1 MKNLRGLLLGS
12 AALALLPAASAL
24 AQEDVIVV
32 TGIKGSLKQ
41 SLDVKRE
48 AEQVVDAISAED
60 VGKFPD
66 TNLAESLQRITGV
79 AIDRSGGEGQ
89 FITVRGLGPE
99 FNVVTLNGRILA
111 TDNPGRE
118 FSFDVL
124 SSDVLQRAEVYK
136 TATPNLQSGGIGSL
150 VNIVTAR
157 PLDAGTSFTLNA
169 AGLYDTLREEFSPQ
183 FSGVA
188 SWENDAG
195 TVGFLIGASYSDR
208 KSQEDS
214 SFTNGFALRTGDQTV
229 AAPESSTGLDAT
241 DLGALPDGARVQQQV
256 VHRRDIQERE
266 RLTINATGQFSD
278 GDRFTLT
285 VDGLYTSFDVNSF
298 ATEFSGFFSPPFID
312 PVVDANGT
320 VVSFSRPGEDFLA
333 RNPLLNVPD
342 AATTVT
348 PLDANVGLS
357 QNDNVINAP
366 NDRDAE
372 TYAFGGNLDYDLSDN
387 FNANLDV
394 AYSRATRTSVNPF
407 VVIGAL
413 APSSPLIELS
423 NDDGISTISNI
434 VGATDTSIQR
444 LHFVN
449 VNRTEVEDT
458 VFQAKFDGT
467 WTIDKGILRDIAFGA
482 FFTDR
487 EKIQDTFDNFSP
499 TQGADVFCAFCG
511 YNVAP
516 QSTGFLSPFSFDG
529 FLDGV
534 SGANTVPP
542 EILGFSFADA
552 FAQLNDTASIND
564 PARNGLSTTED
575 PDGNPV
581 TDFADSARGLNNAD
595 LIARRDAA
603 GGSIFGFYEPEF
615 NPGASFQVEE
625 TVYAAYFNTQWGGD
639 FNGDLPWSANLG
651 FRVAITETN
660 STGVDQPVI
669 EFRESDG
676 DTQLAPV
683 FGPAT
688 TVSIENRYVNFLPS
702 FNLKVEPTDNTVV
715 RLAYSETVTRPT
727 LTELGVANSFGGRSN
742 APTSTGGNPF
752 LEAFEAT
759 NYDVSFEYYF
769 GDTGFIGIAGFHK
782 EFENFIESQTLPV
795 AGVVVIPAGNVGN
808 TTGMDLPVDVT
819 FQDTRDRNGETG
831 SITGFEAAFQ
841 TSFENLPA
849 PWDGLG
855 TQLNYTYVTSE
866 IDRQEGTPVA
876 DCDYNGL
883 SPHSFNATVFYE
895 KGPIQGRVAYNY
907 RDEFLFQC
915 FAEFSEPRQREAF
928 GQFDFSAAYDI
939 NDMFQIYAEGI
950 NILGADTRDFSR
962 FQNRFLTYSD
972 TGSRYLV
979 GVRAAF

>member
-1 MKNLRGLLLGS
+1 MRNLRGMLLCS
-12 AALALLPAASAL
+12 AAVAL
-24 AQEDVIVV
+24 APISGAVAQDAADDIIVV

-66 TNLAESLQRITGV
+66 TNLAEALQRITGV

-99 FNVVTLNGRILA
+99 FNAVTLNGRILA

-136 TATPNLQSGGIGSL
+136 TSTPNLQSGGIGAL

-157 PLDAGTSFTLNA
+157 PLDTGTSLTLSA

-183 FSGVA
+183 FSAVG
-188 SWENDAG
+188 SWENEEG
-195 TVGFLIGASYSDR
+195 TIGFLVGASYSDR
-208 KSQEDS
+208 KAQEDS
-214 SFTNGFALRTGDQTV
+214 SFTNGFALRTGDTTID
-229 AAPESSTGLDAT
+229 APESSSGLLDPD
-241 DLGALPDGARVQQQV
+241 DLGALPEGARVQQQV
-256 VHRRDIQERE
+256 VHRRDIQDRE
-266 RLTINATGQFSD
+266 RLTINATGQISD
-278 GDRFTLT
+278 GERFTLT
-285 VDGLYTSFDVNSF
+285 VDGLYTSFDVSSF

-312 PVVDANGT
+312 PVLDANNT
-320 VVSFSRPGEDFLA
+320 VVSFSRPGEDFIA
-333 RNPLLNVPD
+333 RNPGL
-342 AATTVT
+342 AGVT
-348 PLDANVGLS
+348 GPS

-372 TYAFGGNLDYDLSDN
+372 TYAIGGNLEYDISDN
-387 FNANLDV
+387 FVANVDV

-423 NDDGISTISNI
+423 NEDGISTITNI
-434 VGATDTSIQR
+434 VGATDASIQR

-449 VNRTEVEDT
+449 VNRTEVEDEI
-458 VFQAKFDGT
+458 FQAKFDGT
-467 WTIDKGILRDIAFGA
+467 WIIDKGFLQDISFGG

-487 EKIQDTFDNFSP
+487 EKVQDTFDNFSP
-499 TQGADVFCAFCG
+499 TQGADIFCAFCG

-516 QSTGFLSPFSFDG
+516 QDTAFLNPFSFDG

-534 SGANTVPP
+534 SGAGTVPP

-552 FAQLNDTASIND
+552 FAELNNTANIND

-639 FNGDLPWSANLG
+639 FDGDLPWSANLG

-688 TVSIENRYVNFLPS
+688 TVAIDNRYVNFLPS

-752 LEAFEAT
+752 LEAFEST

-769 GDTGFIGIAGFHK
+769 GDTGFIGITGFHK
-782 EFENFIESQTLPV
+782 EFDNFIESQTLPV
-795 AGVVVIPAGNVGN
+795 DGVVVIPAGNVGN
-808 TTGMDLPVDVT
+808 TTGMDLPVNVT
-819 FQDTRDRNGETG
+819 FQDTRDRNGEQG

-841 TSFENLPA
+841 TTFENLPA
-849 PWDGLG
+849 PWDGFG
-855 TQLNYTYVTSE
+855 TQINYTYVTSE

-883 SPHSFNATVFYE
+883 SPHSFNVTGFYE
-895 KGPIQGRVAYNY
+895 KGPLQARVAYNY

-915 FAEFSEPRQREAF
+915 FSNFSEPRQREAF
-928 GQFDFSAAYDI
+928 GQVDFSASFDVSDNI
-939 NDMFQIYAEGI
+939 QVFAEGI
-950 NILGADTRDFSR
+950 NITGSDTRDFSR
-962 FQNRFLTYSD
+962 FPNRFLTYSR

-979 GVRAAF
+979 GARASF